1 MREMSYEEH
10 DRLAARSQFLTHTI
24 GRILSEMEI
33 ESTSIDTKNFQSL
46 VKLKESTITDSF
58 DLFSGLFINNKFSQQ
73 EGTYIMIEGS
83 IDQGSGVQ
91 RRVDANITY
100 ANEKGDVQV
109 RYRAAQQE
117 RDREAA

>member
-1 MREMSYEEH
+1 
-10 DRLAARSQFLTHTI
+10 
-24 GRILSEMEI
+24 
-33 ESTSIDTKNFQSL
+33 
-46 VKLKESTITDSF
+46 
-58 DLFSGLFINNKFSQQ
+58 
-73 EGTYIMIEGS
+73 MIEGS
-83 IDQGSGVQ
+83 IDRGSGVQ